1 MNFGKNARALALAAG
16 VGLAATAAGTSASAG
31 VVTISNIQGVWS
43 LATPTGSVSNSSPTS
58 TVSWGQGTKDGG
70 YKKSSYSFTSATSG
84 FSANLA
90 DGDEGGPFKL
100 GTFQHNNWPVTG
112 TTLQNVTLTVSAVV
126 TIDGNDI
133 GLQDFVYQFTHVET
147 PNADSGHQGNCQFGG
162 KSGDANNPYGCS
174 DKVLVNTIS
183 YNNSFAYGNDL
194 YTLDIAGFLVGGN
207 LTSSFITKESAVV
220 SEKCGKDK
228 KGKWKYCDVTH
239 AFDNK
244 ADIMAK
250 VTMITQLSS
259 SVPEPGTWAMM
270 IIGFGG
276 VGTMIRSSRRRTA
289 LAA

>member
-43 LATPTGSVSNSSPTS
+43 LANPTGAITNSSPTS
-58 TVSWGQGTKDGG
+58 TVSWGQGTEGGG
-70 YKKSSYSFTSATSG
+70 YKKSSYAFTSANTT
-84 FSANLA
+84 FSAALA
-90 DGDEGGPFKL
+90 DGDAGGAFKL

-112 TTLQNVTLTVSAVV
+112 TTLQNVKLTVSATVK
-126 TIDGNDI
+126 IDGNDI

-147 PNADSGHQGNCQFGG
+147 PNDGSGWQGTCQFGG
-162 KSGDANNPYGCS
+162 TSGDANNPYGCS

-183 YNNSFAYGNDL
+183 YNNSFAYGNDI

-207 LTSSFITKESAVV
+207 LTNAFITKESAVV

-250 VTMITQLSS
+250 VSMITTVGST
-259 SVPEPGTWAMM
+259 VPEPSTWAMM
-270 IIGFGG
+270 IIGFGA
-276 VGTMIRSSRRRTA
+276 VGTMVRSSRRRTTF
-289 LAA
+289 AA